1 MLKMQ
6 KLGYFY
12 TPLVLLLTI
21 SAFSETELKANP
33 DYISSGLS
41 WTTEGIP
48 SAHVGD
54 VLSFHYILIGGMLET
69 RNEKRFNQGIF
80 PNHDWRGVA
89 TIEASLYERRIE
101 PSLLSVYAG
110 FCHESAHAT
119 MGIREPTEK
128 AFDLIYD
135 DVYRRMMLNSIN
147 VSGLISN
154 ASGKNTFLARVDYNF
169 YFCSKNTPEL
179 TGSKLGSSNGVSA
192 GAENRYRLGRNT
204 GCYISLYDRYIVE
217 GSDTDQGYVHVGND
231 EQLRNILV
239 KYPIIDHVN
248 TVVIKTGFFIVFNE
262 SHNEAELYAKV
273 LYGNSYGFIDS
284 RDTRLVISFGLETS
298 FKTM

>member
-1 MLKMQ
+1 MK
-6 KLGYFY
+6 KIKRRALGYFSI
-12 TPLVLLLTI
+12 LLIQLSPI
-21 SAFSETELKANP
+21 PAFSEAGIKADP

-48 SAHVGD
+48 SAQVGD
-54 VLSFHYILIGGMLET
+54 VLSFHRIMIGGMLEA
-69 RNEKRFNQGIF
+69 RNEKRFNQGVF
-80 PNHDWRGVA
+80 PNHNWRGVA
-89 TIEASLYERRIE
+89 TIEASLYERRME

-110 FCHESAHAT
+110 FRHESAHAT

-147 VSGLISN
+147 VSGHVSN
-154 ASGKNTFLARVDYNF
+154 SSGKNTFLARVDYNF

-179 TGSKLGSSNGVSA
+179 TGSKLGSSNGVSV

-217 GSDTDQGYVHVGND
+217 GSDTDQGYVHVEND
-231 EQLRNILV
+231 GQLQNILI
-239 KYPIIDHVN
+239 KYPIINHVN
-248 TVVIKTGFFIVFNE
+248 TVVLKTGFFILFNE
-262 SHNEAELYAKV
+262 SRREAGLYGKV
-273 LYGNSYGFIDS
+273 LYGNPYGFVDS
-284 RDTRLVISFGLETS
+284 RDTRFVISFGIETS
-298 FKTM
+298 L

>member
-1 MLKMQ
+1 MRKI
-6 KLGYFY
+6 KRRALGCFSI
-12 TPLVLLLTI
+12 LLIQLSPI
-21 SAFSETELKANP
+21 PAFSEAGIKANP

-48 SAHVGD
+48 SAQVGD
-54 VLSFHYILIGGMLET
+54 VLSFHRIMIGGMLEA
-69 RNEKRFNQGIF
+69 RNEKRFNQGVF
-80 PNHDWRGVA
+80 PNHNWRGVA
-89 TIEASLYERRIE
+89 TTEASLYERRME
-101 PSLLSVYAG
+101 PFLLYVYAG

-147 VSGLISN
+147 VSGHIANS
-154 ASGKNTFLARVDYNF
+154 SGKNTFLARVDYNF

-179 TGSKLGSSNGVSA
+179 TGSKLGSSSGFSA

-217 GSDTDQGYVHVGND
+217 SRNTDQGYVHVGND
-231 EQLRNILV
+231 GQLQNVLV
-239 KYPIIDHVN
+239 RYPIINHVN
-248 TVVIKTGFFIVFNE
+248 TIVLKTGFFILFNE
-262 SHNEAELYAKV
+262 SRREAGLYGKA
-273 LYGNSYGFIDS
+273 LYGNPYGFVDS
-284 RDTRLVISFGLETS
+284 RDTRFVISFGIETS
-298 FKTM
+298 L